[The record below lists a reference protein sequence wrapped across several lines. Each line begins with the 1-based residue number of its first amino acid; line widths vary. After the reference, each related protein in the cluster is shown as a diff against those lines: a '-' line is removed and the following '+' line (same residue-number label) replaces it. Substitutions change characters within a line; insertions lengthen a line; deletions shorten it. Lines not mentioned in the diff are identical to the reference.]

1 MGQISEMSSDNQSH
15 PFKVVLANSGREYV
29 VPEDRSIL
37 EVLTAAGED
46 VASSCHLGVCGTCLT
61 GVVSGRPDHRDY
73 FLTEEEHA
81 SGKVMLI
88 CCSRSLDDCLVLDM

>member
-1 MGQISEMSSDNQSH
+1 MSADNHSQ
-15 PFKVVLANSGREYV
+15 PFKVVLANSGREYDI
-29 VPEDRSIL
+29 PEDRSIL

-46 VASSCHLGVCGTCLT
+46 VSSSCHLGVCGTCLT

-73 FLTEEEHA
+73 YLDDEERA

-88 CCSRSLDDCLVLDM
+88 CCSRSLDDRLVLDM